1 MLHVLQK
8 NLAFSVK
15 CRIRRAQTKYCR
27 SQWRRGVCWRRSEG
41 GREKNVVSLQ
51 HVSNPKEEALPW
63 GPPEDIGQ
71 MAFGEKK
78 DPLGSTSLW
87 NNVAWWWQS
96 AAPEQVLSVCRY
108 RYPRWIAFICIVWS
122 LGRILLEVYFLPWV
136 SYLFQIVFDGVAQRS
151 AGRCDAERGLA
162 PYCGGLQTPSHVTLC
177 SRAHTTPILR
187 QYDRSGT
194 QGGVES

>member
-51 HVSNPKEEALPW
+51 HVSNPKEEGLPW

-71 MAFGEKK
+71 KAFGKK
-78 DPLGSTSLW
+78 RSRGFHFFMKQCRMVVAKRGAGTNDICVPLKISTLDSIYMYC
-87 NNVAWWWQS
+87 VI
-96 AAPEQVLSVCRY
+96 
-108 RYPRWIAFICIVWS
+108 PRE
-122 LGRILLEVYFLPWV
+122 ILLEVYFLPWD
-136 SYLFQIVFDGVAQRS
+136 SYLFQIIFDGVGAAQWRGGGLGS
-151 AGRCDAERGLA
+151 RPKKMYAERLG
-162 PYCGGLQTPSHVTLC
+162 
-177 SRAHTTPILR
+177 
-187 QYDRSGT
+187 D
-194 QGGVES
+194 GVEYHLMKPTPRR